1 LQAGLPPPPP
11 PVVIVLTVISV
22 VGAIAI
28 PFGAP
33 QFIDRAIALELS
45 FITLAVVILLCDRL
59 TVRTVPLARLALY
72 ACIPLAIIVMVGNS
86 VASPHVEMMT
96 TFSKPFNAVMLII
109 GGYVL
114 QGALIGTTILQ
125 LVRTHCSKP
134 KELDGS
140 TKYIFL

>member
-1 LQAGLPPPPP
+1 MQAGLPPPPP

-114 QGALIGTTILQ
+114 QGALIGATILQ
-125 LVRTHCSKP
+125 LVRMRQGIVQNQKN
-134 KELDGS
+134 
-140 TKYIFL
+140 

>member
-1 LQAGLPPPPP
+1 MQAGLPPPPP

-114 QGALIGTTILQ
+114 QGALIGATILQ
-125 LVRTHCSKP
+125 LVRMRQGIIQNQKN
-134 KELDGS
+134 
-140 TKYIFL
+140 

>member
-1 LQAGLPPPPP
+1 LQAGLLPPPP
-11 PVVIVLTVISV
+11 PVVIVLTVISI

-28 PFGAP
+28 PFGDP

-45 FITLAVVILLCDRL
+45 FITLAVVILLCARL

-86 VASPHVEMMT
+86 IASPHVEMMT

-114 QGALIGTTILQ
+114 QGALIGATILQ
-125 LVRTHCSKP
+125 LVRTLQGIVQNQKN
-134 KELDGS
+134 
-140 TKYIFL
+140 